1 MPTLDEL
8 LEHKDDP
15 MKKRLQR
22 QMLKTAMTQAA
33 GTKLETVR
41 QTLKPTF
48 EMDTLKDELYEVYSA
63 LLNSFEGKA
72 QKALA
77 QRISESARL
86 IAGTEHNRDTFIN
99 SFKKR

>member
-1 MPTLDEL
+1 MTTLDKL
-8 LEHKDDP
+8 LEQKDDP
-15 MKKRLQR
+15 MRKMLQR

-41 QTLKPTF
+41 RTLQPKF
-48 EMDTLKDELYEVYSA
+48 DLNTLKDELTEVYSA

-77 QRISESARL
+77 QRISESAQL
-86 IAGTEHNRDTFIN
+86 IAGTENNRDTFVN
-99 SFKKR
+99 SFKTR

>member
-22 QMLKTAMTQAA
+22 QMLKTVMTQAT

-72 QKALA
+72 QSSRTAD
-77 QRISESARL
+77 Q
-86 IAGTEHNRDTFIN
+86 
-99 SFKKR
+99 

>member
-1 MPTLDEL
+1 ME
-8 LEHKDDP
+8 
-15 MKKRLQR
+15 
-22 QMLKTAMTQAA
+22 A
-33 GTKLETVR
+33 VR
-41 QTLKPTF
+41 QKLKPTF

-86 IAGTEHNRDTFIN
+86 IAGTENNRDTFIN
-99 SFKKR
+99 SFKTR

>member
-22 QMLKTAMTQAA
+22 QMLKTGMTQAA

-41 QTLKPTF
+41 KNLKPKF
-48 EMDTLKDELYEVYSA
+48 ELNSLQEELNDVYSV
-63 LLNSFEGKA
+63 LLYSFEGKA

-77 QRISESARL
+77 QRISESAKT
-86 IAGTEHNRDTFIN
+86 IVSAENNGETFVN
-99 SFKKR
+99 SFNTR

>member
-22 QMLKTAMTQAA
+22 QMLKTVMTQAA

-48 EMDTLKDELYEVYSA
+48 EMDTLKDELYSA

-86 IAGTEHNRDTFIN
+86 IAGTENNRDTFIN
-99 SFKKR
+99 SFKTR